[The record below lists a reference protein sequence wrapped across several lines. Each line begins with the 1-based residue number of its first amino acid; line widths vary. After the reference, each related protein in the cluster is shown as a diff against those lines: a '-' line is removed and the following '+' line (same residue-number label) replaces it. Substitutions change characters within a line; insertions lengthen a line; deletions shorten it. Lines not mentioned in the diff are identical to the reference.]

1 VPVAVVASRVEADLI
16 VGLLRNNGLRAVVSA
31 DDAGGLEPQLQ
42 VAVIRCQERDKVRA
56 RLLRMILD
64 NEGTRRNDWR
74 TTAR

>member
-1 VPVAVVASRVEADLI
+1 M
-16 VGLLRNNGLRAVVSA
+16 LRQKTFKPSLTTVKMFPRLAPA
-31 DDAGGLEPQLQ
+31 MLEPQLQ